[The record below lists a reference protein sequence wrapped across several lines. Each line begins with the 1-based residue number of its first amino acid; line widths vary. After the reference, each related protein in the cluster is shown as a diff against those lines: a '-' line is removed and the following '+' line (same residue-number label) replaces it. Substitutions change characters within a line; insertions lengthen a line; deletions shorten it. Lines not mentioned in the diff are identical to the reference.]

1 MHVNA
6 LFERITA
13 QIIAGIESGLGR
25 YEMPWHRWGNT
36 LNQPINAITG
46 RPYRGA
52 NVLQLWFAAELER
65 SSCGRWAT
73 LRQWSAAGGKVRKSE
88 RATPVIFWKT
98 TRASSDK
105 PDKEADRSPRL
116 IGRCYHLFNEAQ
128 VENVQS
134 REQESRLSP
143 DQRFAASESF
153 IAALGADIRPGG
165 DRAFYSPA
173 SDQICLPNFEQ
184 FRDPL
189 SYYAVASHEL
199 VHWSGAKHR
208 LDRELG
214 GRFGAQSYAAE
225 ELVAEIGA
233 AFIAAQLGLS
243 LEPREDH
250 ARYVNSWLQVLRS
263 DSRAI
268 LTAAAKAQEAVDY
281 LVGLSDQDRHEGD
294 EISRLV
300 AA

>member
-13 QIIAGIESGLGR
+13 EIVAAIERGPGR
-25 YEMPWHRWGNT
+25 YEMPWHRWGGT
-36 LNQPINAITG
+36 LGQPMNAITG

-52 NVLQLWFAAELER
+52 NVLQLWFAAELEGY
-65 SSCGRWAT
+65 SCGRWAT

-88 RATPVIFWKT
+88 RATPVVFWKT
-98 TRASSDK
+98 TTATSDK
-105 PDKEADRSPRL
+105 PDDEADPAPRL
-116 IGRCYHLFNEAQ
+116 IGRCYYLFNEAQ
-128 VENVQS
+128 VENVQP
-134 REQESRLSP
+134 REHVSRLSP
-143 DQRFAASESF
+143 DQRIAAAESF
-153 IAALGADIRPGG
+153 IAATGADIRHGG
-165 DRAFYSPA
+165 DRALYSPA

-189 SYYAVASHEL
+189 GYYAVASHEL

-214 GRFGAQSYAAE
+214 GRFGAHSYAAE

-233 AFIAAQLGLS
+233 AFIAAQLGLT
-243 LEPREDH
+243 LKPRDDH
-250 ARYVNSWLQVLRS
+250 ASYVSSWLQVLRN

-281 LVGLSDQDRHEGD
+281 LVGLSSRGRHEGD
-294 EISRLV
+294 DISHLV

>member
-13 QIIAGIESGLGR
+13 QIVAAIESGPGR
-25 YEMPWHRWGNT
+25 YEMPWHRWGGA
-36 LNQPINAITG
+36 LGQPINAITG

-52 NVLQLWFAAELER
+52 NVLQLWLTAELEGYP
-65 SSCGRWAT
+65 CGRWAT

-88 RATPVIFWKT
+88 RATPVVFWKT
-98 TRASSDK
+98 TTATSDK
-105 PDKEADRSPRL
+105 PDDEADPAPRL
-116 IGRCYHLFNEAQ
+116 IGRCYYLFNEAQ
-128 VENVQS
+128 VENVQP
-134 REQESRLSP
+134 REHVSRLSP
-143 DQRFAASESF
+143 DQRIAAAESF
-153 IAALGADIRPGG
+153 IAATGADIRHGG
-165 DRAFYSPA
+165 DRALYSPA

-189 SYYAVASHEL
+189 GYYAVASHEL

-214 GRFGAQSYAAE
+214 GRFGAHSYAAE

-233 AFIAAQLGLS
+233 AFIAAQLGLT
-243 LEPREDH
+243 LKPRDDH
-250 ARYVNSWLQVLRS
+250 ASYVSSWLQVLRN

-281 LVGLSDQDRHEGD
+281 LLGLSSRGRHEGD
-294 EISRLV
+294 DISHLV